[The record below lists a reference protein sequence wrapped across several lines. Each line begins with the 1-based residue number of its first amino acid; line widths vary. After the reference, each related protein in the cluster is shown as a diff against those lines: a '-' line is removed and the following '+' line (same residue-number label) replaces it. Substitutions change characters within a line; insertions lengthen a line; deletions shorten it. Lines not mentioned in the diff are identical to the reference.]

1 MALVEK
7 RIVDK
12 VEFVGPFKVCQ
23 VREDIQIIDDST
35 DEIKSRGNWHRYVL
49 KPGNDISGQP
59 AEIQSLCNAAWTQ
72 EIKDAFIA
80 QIKPPPGISE

>member
-7 RIVDK
+7 SIVDK

-23 VREDIQIIDDST
+23 VREDNQIVDNTT
-35 DEIKSRGNWHRYVL
+35 DEIKSRGNWHRYTL
-49 KPGNDISGQP
+49 NPGVDISDQP

-72 EIKDAFIA
+72 EIKDAFQASIV
-80 QIKPPPGISE
+80 SLD

>member
-59 AEIQSLCNAAWTQ
+59 AEIQSLCNTAWTQ
-72 EIKDAFIA
+72 EIKDAFSA
-80 QIKPPPGISE
+80 SLKSPPGVSE